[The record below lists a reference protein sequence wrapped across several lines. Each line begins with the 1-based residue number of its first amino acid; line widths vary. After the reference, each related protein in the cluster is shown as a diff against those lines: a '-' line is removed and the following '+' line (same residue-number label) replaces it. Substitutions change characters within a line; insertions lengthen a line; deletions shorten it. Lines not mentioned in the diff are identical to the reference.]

1 MTAIVSLTT
10 GFAENADL
18 FVNRVF
24 EQRLSN
30 VQSIFQREQIFA
42 EVKLLKENPYNLFPE
57 WVSAEALE
65 RVFSRYTDG
74 EFVFELPKDGFS
86 ETVRGTTYHVVPHY
100 ADEDAE
106 DIVSKL
112 RRIMASELPK
122 D

>member
-1 MTAIVSLTT
+1 M
-10 GFAENADL
+10 
-18 FVNRVF
+18 
-24 EQRLSN
+24 
-30 VQSIFQREQIFA
+30 
-42 EVKLLKENPYNLFPE
+42 KENPYNLFPE